1 LLTLSALF
9 LPTQQ
14 SGNLTSRSISPK
26 EHTPKESRERL
37 YDLLKDFDTA
47 MLITKSPDGHMH
59 ARPMAVAEL
68 NPDADAYFVT
78 GIDSPKAAE
87 IGAHPNIT
95 LTFQSSNQ
103 YASVSGRAEIVKDQD
118 LIDRLYKEAW
128 KVWFPKGKSDPSIS
142 MTRFTAQDA
151 EYWDNA
157 GAQGIRFAYS
167 AAKAYLKGETPK
179 SDQKQH
185 AKVDL

>member
-1 LLTLSALF
+1 M
-9 LPTQQ
+9 
-14 SGNLTSRSISPK
+14 
-26 EHTPKESRERL
+26 

-47 MLITKSPDGHMH
+47 MLVTRSSEDHMH

-68 NPDADAYFVT
+68 RAGGDAYFVT
-78 GIDSPKAAE
+78 SIDSPKVDE
-87 IGAHPNIT
+87 IKRNPNVT

-103 YASVSGRAEIVKDQD
+103 FASVCGRIGVVRDPA
-118 LIDRLYKEAW
+118 LIDRLWKEAW

-142 MTRFTAQDA
+142 LLKFDAQHG

-157 GAQGIRFAYS
+157 GAQGLKYAFE
-167 AAKAYLKGETPK
+167 AAKAYVKGETPTT
-179 SDQKQH
+179 DQKQH

>member
-1 LLTLSALF
+1 M
-9 LPTQQ
+9 
-14 SGNLTSRSISPK
+14 
-26 EHTPKESRERL
+26 ESREHL

-47 MLITKSPDGHMH
+47 MLVTKSADGHMQ

-68 NPDADAYFVT
+68 RADADAYFVT
-78 GIDSPKAAE
+78 SVDSPKASE
-87 IGAHPNIT
+87 IGTDPTIT

-103 YASVSGRAEIVKDQD
+103 YASVSGRAEVVRDRA
-118 LIDRLYKEAW
+118 LIDRLYKEDW
-128 KVWFPKGKSDPSIS
+128 KIWFPKGKSDPSIA
-142 MTRFTAQDA
+142 MIKFTAQDA

-157 GAQGIRFAYS
+157 GAQGLKFVYE
-167 AAKAYLKGETPK
+167 AAKAYVKGETPK

>member
-1 LLTLSALF
+1 ME
-9 LPTQQ
+9 
-14 SGNLTSRSISPK
+14 K
-26 EHTPKESRERL
+26 RERL

-47 MLITKSPDGHMH
+47 MLVTRAADGHMH

-87 IGAHPNIT
+87 INAESTVT

-103 YASVSGRAEIVKDQD
+103 YASVSGRAEIVRDRA
-118 LIDRLYKEAW
+118 LIERLYKEGW
-128 KVWFPKGKSDPSIS
+128 KVWFPGGRNDPSIS
-142 MTRFTAQDA
+142 LIRFMAQDA

-157 GAQGIRFAYS
+157 GAQGLKFVYN
-167 AAKAYLKGETPK
+167 AAKAYIKGDTPEE
-179 SDQKQH
+179 DIKQH